1 MKLGQ
6 CLCLEPG
13 AFSHRIALA
22 APKAKRTT
30 QIAELIAA
38 TELAMKL
45 CERSEVG
52 RLAIREK
59 QEKLCTENKGLTPEI
74 RGHYC
79 GLGQVREWPRNW
91 PGPQ

>member
-22 APKAKRTT
+22 APKDKRTA

-38 TELAMKL
+38 TELAMKI
-45 CERSEVG
+45 CERSGVG
-52 RLAIREK
+52 RLAIQER
-59 QEKLCTENKGLTPEI
+59 QEKLCTENKGLTPEFRGRC
-74 RGHYC
+74 RGH
-79 GLGQVREWPRNW
+79 GQVREWRRSWPWPR
-91 PGPQ
+91 